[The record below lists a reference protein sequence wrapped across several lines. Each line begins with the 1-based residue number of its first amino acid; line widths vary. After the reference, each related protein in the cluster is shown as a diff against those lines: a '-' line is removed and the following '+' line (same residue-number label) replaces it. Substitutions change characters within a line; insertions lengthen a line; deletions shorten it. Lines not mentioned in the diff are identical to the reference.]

1 MRRLLLIGLLLT
13 NMVWADYFALLV
25 ETASG
30 GSINSDKDIITMKR
44 LLGDKYKI
52 TVINEAEATSG
63 NIRKRLKKFVK
74 DLSPTDTFLF
84 YYSGHGDRFATGDEH
99 ESDSRDDFLL
109 TSDAECTSKTTVVN
123 VLMDDELNYLYS
135 QIEAR
140 KVIIID
146 ACHSADM
153 QKGVIEDR
161 VKRFKGC
168 GKGFVKRGFKVNPSW
183 GEAENRNFLHFGAAQ
198 EKESALGS
206 PNGGEFTLALEKVI
220 KERGNI
226 SFAQLEQE
234 VQNRLEDFNPSI
246 SSHSTIKKS
255 QLYTKDIFVIATTP
269 KQETLKALLDNQS
282 NILNVTTQKRL
293 NSYKVGRPI
302 TIKGYLSSTKNIYLL
317 ELKGEN
323 DFKIISSKPKC
334 IYVKERQK
342 EMCQFDKL
350 RATTPTGDSTVYMI
364 QTEKPL
370 NFGATKA
377 SIVTDEDF
385 DTDTVPLLQQLQNMS
400 FEMGRVMIKTI
411 N

>member
-1 MRRLLLIGLLLT
+1 MRRLLLMGLLLT

-30 GSINSDKDIITMKR
+30 GNINSDKDIITMKR
-44 LLGDKYKI
+44 LLGDKYDI
-52 TVINEAEATSG
+52 TVINEAEATSD
-63 NIRKRLKKFVK
+63 NIRKRLEKFAK

-84 YYSGHGDRFATGDEH
+84 YYSGHGDRFARGDEH
-99 ESDSRDDFLL
+99 ESDSHDDFLL
-109 TSDAECTSKTTVVN
+109 TSDAKCTSKTTVIN

-168 GKGFVKRGFKVNPSW
+168 GEGFVKRGFDVNSSW
-183 GEAENRNFLHFGAAQ
+183 RKAKNRNFLHFGAAQ

-206 PNGGEFTLALEKVI
+206 PNGGEFTLALEKVL
-220 KERGNI
+220 KEKGNI

-234 VQNRLEDFNPSI
+234 VQYHLEYFHPSI
-246 SSHSTIKKS
+246 SRYSTIKKS
-255 QLYTKDIFVIATTP
+255 KLYTKDIFAI
-269 KQETLKALLDNQS
+269 KETLKSLLESRPNTID
-282 NILNVTTQKRL
+282 VTTQKRL
-293 NSYKVGRPI
+293 KSYTVGRNI
-302 TIKGYLSSTKNIYLL
+302 IIKGYFSSTQNIYLL

-334 IYVKERQK
+334 VYDEKIQK
-342 EMCQFDKL
+342 KMCQFDKL
-350 RATTPTGDSTVYMI
+350 RATTPIGDSIVYMI

-370 NFGATKA
+370 NFGAIKS
-377 SIVTDEDF
+377 SIVTDENF

-411 N
+411 RKN